1 MTTRWSYV
9 WALLLLLLHLHG
21 VIAGPLQLLR
31 REDATATATI
41 SPATTATEIKAQDDE
56 TSTQSAVETKT
67 THRSTTDE
75 SSTTF
80 MVTSTTAFPSAIN
93 GNSPDHT
100 NSSLATPSPIPNG
113 QLPLAPRLTPG
124 WGVAGALLLISGAAY
139 TLIGI
144 KNGWFYTF
152 FSAAFLTALSV
163 TVLII
168 YVMVPPV
175 PAAIEGAYVVA
186 AVVSGLI
193 IGGASIVF
201 REITEGLGCLLGGFC
216 VSMWLLTL
224 KAGGL
229 LPSSTPKIIFIIA
242 FTVGSYAFYF
252 SRYTRP
258 YAQIG
263 LMSFAGATVTVLG
276 IDCFSRAGLKEFW
289 AYIWNLNK
297 GLFPYATHTY
307 PMTKGIRVEIAVT
320 VVFTI
325 IGIISQMKLW
335 RVIQARRARKAEEQ
349 AEEQRKRDEEET
361 SLGLRIEAQNARERR
376 QWETVY
382 GDQPPQS
389 LAESEDSGVEDVG
402 DEKMKK
408 HRISQKVVRQA
419 SSSEDQ
425 IELAELPSPELTNSP
440 DPLKSTNGLMM
451 TNQKDDS
458 RVTIRVARD
467 DDEPTERNDVIISEP
482 NDKNVGTPNGY
493 AKARPSSITFPE
505 TSQMSPTEPGPEV
518 TPLPFKIP
526 SSVDGNDRDENRSSI
541 AAYADEDDGEFMLSD
556 KPSRLSSAHRLSASS
571 GKLLKSISLRSNS
584 ARTSKRKT
592 GEFEAH
598 LSPAGEESTENLIV
612 ENPKRYSDML
622 SIIATI
628 DGLSQDGDDY
638 DRLTDDNTERN
649 YLPEVTVEFGDGT
662 EPKGVG
668 KGSEGEEG
676 DMQSKLKPP
685 GSEQRRSARPIS
697 STETV
702 ATDIL
707 DPFTTISSSGDLS
720 KRSSMDPS
728 TKKTDST
735 NENSNPTDLS
745 TVEETPE
752 SSVHQ
757 KSPAPSTTSNSKSS
771 ISLTK
776 DRLPPALTRVAL
788 SYRTNEWAKHL
799 STAEVPDIE
808 ELQLESPADRQNVEK
823 QVIEAPVPVD
833 VEELQQTTTSAAFMR
848 RSSSAPNVP
857 QPLSPADHSTS
868 RISSYS
874 SAPKAHIPA
883 TLAILT
889 SVGSEAGVEGVSGSS
904 SVPNL
909 PQAGH
914 GYRNSR
920 QRNSSEV
927 YNQPIQEE
935 DGTEPL
941 PVAGQTGS
949 SDEANSTP
957 GSVPPSPGGHAPIP
971 GLVSY
976 SSPQTLLGKREMFLR
991 NRSTSQLL
999 TTPIQESPEYMMRSA
1014 SQMTL
1019 PYNQATPPPPND
1031 MDDIPL
1037 SQRKE
1042 LIRQSSR
1049 LSVNSG
1055 VSNMIGRPRRISSGS
1070 AVQLPS
1076 SNTFA
1081 TNTPPAPYVPT
1092 ITAESTNF
1100 DSHQP
1105 QRHSNL
1111 PSQAAR
1117 DARLSQFR
1125 QSVAAEL
1132 RTPTG
1137 AMPRAGKE
1145 TALRTSSSMPS
1156 ATAMNHAEVSRVI
1169 EHQRSMLL
1177 SQREMEAQRKAGERW
1192 EKERTERV
1200 FEEMMR
1206 RGDLV
1211 DVHREALRKMQGGV
1225 KH

>member
-1 MTTRWSYV
+1 
-9 WALLLLLLHLHG
+9 
-21 VIAGPLQLLR
+21 
-31 REDATATATI
+31 
-41 SPATTATEIKAQDDE
+41 
-56 TSTQSAVETKT
+56 
-67 THRSTTDE
+67 
-75 SSTTF
+75 
-80 MVTSTTAFPSAIN
+80 
-93 GNSPDHT
+93 
-100 NSSLATPSPIPNG
+100 
-113 QLPLAPRLTPG
+113 
-124 WGVAGALLLISGAAY
+124 
-139 TLIGI
+139 
-144 KNGWFYTF
+144 
-152 FSAAFLTALSV
+152 
-163 TVLII
+163 
-168 YVMVPPV
+168 MVPPV
-175 PAAIEGAYVVA
+175 PVAIEGAYVVA

-229 LPSSTPKIIFIIA
+229 LPSTTPKIIFIIA

-335 RVIQARRARKAEEQ
+335 RVIQARRARKAGEQ

-361 SLGLRIEAQNARERR
+361 NLGLRIEAQNARERR
-376 QWETVY
+376 QWEMIY

-419 SSSEDQ
+419 SLSEDQ
-425 IELAELPSPELTNSP
+425 IELVELPSPEITNL
-440 DPLKSTNGLMM
+440 PLPIKSVDGLIM

-458 RVTIRVARD
+458 RVTIRIARD
-467 DDEPTERNDVIISEP
+467 DNEPTERNDVITISQL
-482 NDKNVGTPNGY
+482 NDKNAGTPNGY
-493 AKARPSSITFPE
+493 AEARPSSITSPE
-505 TSQMSPTEPGPEV
+505 ISQMFPTEPGPEI
-518 TPLPFKIP
+518 TPLPFRIP
-526 SSVDGNDRDENRSSI
+526 SSVDGNDRDESRSSI
-541 AAYADEDDGEFMLSD
+541 AAYADEDDREVMLSD
-556 KPSRLSSAHRLSASS
+556 KPSRLSSARRLSASS
-571 GKLLKSISLRSNS
+571 GKLLKSLSLRSNS
-584 ARTSKRKT
+584 ARTSRRKT
-592 GEFEAH
+592 GEFETH
-598 LSPAGEESTENLIV
+598 LSPAGEESTERLII

-628 DGLSQDGDDY
+628 DGLSQDGGDY
-638 DRLTDDNTERN
+638 DALTDDNGERN
-649 YLPEVTVEFGDGT
+649 SISEVAVESGGGNGT
-662 EPKGVG
+662 EPKGTSG
-668 KGSEGEEG
+668 GNEDDG
-676 DMQSKLKPP
+676 DNESKLKPP
-685 GSEQRRSARPIS
+685 ASEQRRDARPTS
-697 STETV
+697 SAETV

-707 DPFTTISSSGDLS
+707 DPFNAYSSSGDLS
-720 KRSSMDPS
+720 KRSSLDPS

-735 NENSNPTDLS
+735 NENSNPADLS

-799 STAEVPDIE
+799 SAAEIPQFE
-808 ELQLESPADRQNVEK
+808 ELQLESHTVHQNGEK
-823 QVIEAPVPVD
+823 QDIEAPVPVD
-833 VEELQQTTTSAAFMR
+833 VEELQQAASSPAFMA
-848 RSSSAPNVP
+848 RSSSAPNFP
-857 QPLSPADHSTS
+857 QPLSAADHSTP
-868 RISSYS
+868 RISSSS

-889 SVGSEAGVEGVSGSS
+889 SVGSEADVQGMLGSS
-904 SVPNL
+904 SSSNL
-909 PQAGH
+909 PKPGRG
-914 GYRNSR
+914 GYRKNR

-941 PVAGQTGS
+941 RTMAQPAS
-949 SDEANSTP
+949 SDEANSTLN
-957 GSVPPSPGGHAPIP
+957 SIPPSPVGHAPIP

-999 TTPIQESPEYMMRSA
+999 TTSIQESPEYMMRSA
-1014 SQMTL
+1014 SQMAL
-1019 PYNQATPPPPND
+1019 PYNQATPPLHD

-1042 LIRQSSR
+1042 LIRQNSR
-1049 LSVNSG
+1049 ISVNSTA
-1055 VSNMIGRPRRISSGS
+1055 SNIMVRPRRISSGS
-1070 AVQLPS
+1070 AVQLPT
-1076 SNTFA
+1076 SNTVA
-1081 TNTPPAPYVPT
+1081 IMNNNNTPPPAAPYVPT

-1105 QRHSNL
+1105 QRYSSL
-1111 PSQAAR
+1111 LSQAAR

-1132 RTPTG
+1132 RTPLG
-1137 AMPRAGKE
+1137 AMPRAGRE
-1145 TALRTSSSMPS
+1145 AGLRVSSSTPS
-1156 ATAMNHAEVSRVI
+1156 ATAMNNAEVSRVI

-1200 FEEMMR
+1200 LEEMMR

-1211 DVHREALRKMQGGV
+1211 DAHREALRRMQGGV